1 MPLKQE
7 FLASPDTSA
16 TTLVDAYAAQFPT
29 ADGSPLDQRR
39 MRLRTILCMQ
49 TARALGAWDYE
60 QVKAIMLA
68 LSFSEDEIADFM
80 NAVGT
85 DGNPFRTL
93 AEIEAG
99 TKSQEK
105 KAAEFQAGGEKKK
118 QRRGGRR
125 VNSMLMLDAVR
136 DDLTDG
142 YIAKYHH
149 PASFYNTHPAKFT
162 SLAEEQLF
170 LGALFGEIEKVN
182 GDAYAPE
189 RIRKMVTNDAKI
201 RAMNV
206 GDPRPYAGVPKTWDV
221 RGAENLTL
229 CLAPRCRPRWVC
241 DPCVP

>member
-1 MPLKQE
+1 
-7 FLASPDTSA
+7 
-16 TTLVDAYAAQFPT
+16 
-29 ADGSPLDQRR
+29 
-39 MRLRTILCMQ
+39 
-49 TARALGAWDYE
+49 
-60 QVKAIMLA
+60 MLA

-182 GDAYAPE
+182 GDAYTRLSVSARWSPTT
-189 RIRKMVTNDAKI
+189 RRSARLTSAIPAHT
-201 RAMNV
+201 RAYLRR
-206 GDPRPYAGVPKTWDV
+206 GDV
-221 RGAENLTL
+221 RGAETLTL